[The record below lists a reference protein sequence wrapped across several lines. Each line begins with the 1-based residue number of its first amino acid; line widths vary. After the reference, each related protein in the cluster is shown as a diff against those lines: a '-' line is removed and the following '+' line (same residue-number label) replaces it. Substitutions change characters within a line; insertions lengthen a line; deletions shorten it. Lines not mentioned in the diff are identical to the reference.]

1 MEPAMTVDPSS
12 SQQSQYLTFMVGDV
26 EYGVGILRA
35 KEIIEYVPITR
46 VPNAPEFVRGV
57 INLRGRVVAVVDL
70 AVRFGRVSAEVTRR
84 SCIVIVELERDGVR
98 DVIGVIAD
106 RVMQVAE
113 LPPDAIEPVPAFGT
127 GVRTDWLLGL
137 GRAENG
143 FVLLLDTDRVL
154 TEWDAVAQAESTAET
169 TAAEMAVA

>member
-1 MEPAMTVDPSS
+1 MEPAMAVHPATP
-12 SQQSQYLTFMVGDV
+12 QQSQYLTFLVGDV

-35 KEIIEYVPITR
+35 KEIIEYVPITT

-70 AVRFGRVSAEVTRR
+70 AVRFGRPSAAITRR
-84 SCIVIVELERDGVR
+84 SCIVIVEVERDGVR

-106 RVMQVAE
+106 RVQQVAE
-113 LPPDAIEPVPAFGT
+113 LPPDAIEPAPAFGT

-137 GRAENG
+137 GRAEKG

-154 TEWDAVAQAESTAET
+154 TEWDAIALPET
-169 TAAEMAVA
+169 TVAVADLAVA